1 MELWAVIA
9 IAVLIGALAG
19 AALARRNRPEQTA
32 TVYRPAAP
40 EPAKVQPVQ
49 CIGISL
55 EEMQAFERVLLHAD
69 ECHRRAR
76 PYAGNGTHTTELISR
91 LYESAGA
98 ASVLQPDP
106 ARVRIPVQKHD
117 FSWLGYAIRDI
128 DTYEGSAETAR
139 EGRLLLNR
147 FHALLG
153 QARAVV
159 FMGGTPAFHPDAPSP
174 AGTDAPQLTPTTYST
189 ESQ

>member
-1 MELWAVIA
+1 MDLWAVIA

-19 AALARRNRPEQTA
+19 AAAARRNRPEPHA
-32 TVYRPAAP
+32 TVHHPAAP
-40 EPAKVQPVQ
+40 QPAKTPPVQ
-49 CIGISL
+49 CIGITL
-55 EEMQAFERVLLHAD
+55 DEMRTFERVLLHAD
-69 ECHRRAR
+69 ESKRRAR
-76 PYAGNGTHTTELISR
+76 PYESNGTYITELIGR

-106 ARVRIPVQKHD
+106 DTVRIPLQKHD
-117 FSWLGYAIRDI
+117 FHWLRYAIRDI
-128 DTYEGSAETAR
+128 DIHRGSADTAD

-159 FMGGTPAFHPDAPSP
+159 FLGGTPAFHPDAKS
-174 AGTDAPQLTPTTYST
+174 AGPGTLQLSTAPYSE